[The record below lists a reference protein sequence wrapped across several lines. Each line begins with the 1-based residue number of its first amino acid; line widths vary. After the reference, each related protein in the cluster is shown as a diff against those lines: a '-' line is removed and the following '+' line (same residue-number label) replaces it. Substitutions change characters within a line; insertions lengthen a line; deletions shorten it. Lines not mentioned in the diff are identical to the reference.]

1 MITTPHRD
9 TQPHITMG
17 AAFGVVSEQSKMQ
30 KAETS
35 LNTSRKVVSFSV
47 NQSIDEQKEE
57 KHDIVDVIIPTDEE
71 TGQIP
76 MEDYVKQTP
85 HLFNEKD
92 QVVEDK
98 SCDKDENADE
108 KFENDLLAQA
118 KAILSQ
124 E

>member
-1 MITTPHRD
+1 
-9 TQPHITMG
+9 
-17 AAFGVVSEQSKMQ
+17 
-30 KAETS
+30 
-35 LNTSRKVVSFSV
+35 
-47 NQSIDEQKEE
+47 
-57 KHDIVDVIIPTDEE
+57 
-71 TGQIP
+71 